1 MARFE
6 RRTSDTEPGFTTA
19 SLPDIVFM
27 LLIFFM
33 VSTVLREQ
41 NIKVRTQLPQAEAL
55 TKIDQKR
62 LVSKIHIGPLKKGEN
77 EGDTAIQIDDALIEN
92 RSAIRT
98 IMYNKLQQQP
108 KLIASLKVD
117 QESEMEVINQVQ
129 QELREAGALRI
140 NYSSNR
146 ENPPQ
151 LYLSNFRCVPSKKA
165 LLPGRAFLFDGA
177 LQLVASS
184 ICHTA
189 LPFFPATALAR
200 RSRKPPFR

>member
-41 NIKVRTQLPQAEAL
+41 NIQVRTQLPQAEAL

-62 LVSKIHIGPLKKGEN
+62 LISKIHIGPLKKGEN
-77 EGDTAIQIDDALIEN
+77 EGQTAIQIDDALIEN
-92 RSAIRT
+92 RRAIRN
-98 IMYNKLQQQP
+98 IMYNKLQAQP

-117 QESEMEVINQVQ
+117 QESEMEIVNEVQ

-146 ENPPQ
+146 ENPPE
-151 LYLSNFRCVPSKKA
+151 
-165 LLPGRAFLFDGA
+165 
-177 LQLVASS
+177 
-184 ICHTA
+184 
-189 LPFFPATALAR
+189 
-200 RSRKPPFR
+200 

>member
-1 MARFE
+1 
-6 RRTSDTEPGFTTA
+6 
-19 SLPDIVFM
+19 M

-62 LVSKIHIGPLKKGEN
+62 LISKIHIGPLKKGEQQ
-77 EGDTAIQIDDALIEN
+77 GQTAIQIDDALIEN
-92 RSAIRT
+92 RRAIRN
-98 IMYNKLQQQP
+98 IMYNKLQAQP

-117 QESEMEVINQVQ
+117 QESEMEVVNEVQ

-146 ENPPQ
+146 ENPPE
-151 LYLSNFRCVPSKKA
+151 
-165 LLPGRAFLFDGA
+165 
-177 LQLVASS
+177 
-184 ICHTA
+184 
-189 LPFFPATALAR
+189 
-200 RSRKPPFR
+200 

>member
-6 RRTSDTEPGFTTA
+6 RRSTETDPEFTTA

-33 VSTVLREQ
+33 VSTVLRDE
-41 NIKVRTQLPQAEAL
+41 NIKVRTQLPEAEAL

-62 LVSKIHIGPLKKGEN
+62 LISKIHIGPLKKGDD
-77 EGDTAIQIDDALIEN
+77 EGKTAIQIDDALIEN
-92 RSAIRT
+92 RQTIRT
-98 IMYNKLQQQP
+98 IMYEKLQEQP

-117 QESEMEVINQVQ
+117 RDSEMEVVNEVQ

-146 ENPPQ
+146 E
-151 LYLSNFRCVPSKKA
+151 SK
-165 LLPGRAFLFDGA
+165 PE
-177 LQLVASS
+177 
-184 ICHTA
+184 
-189 LPFFPATALAR
+189 
-200 RSRKPPFR
+200 

>member
-1 MARFE
+1 MARFQ
-6 RRTSDTEPGFTTA
+6 RRTSDTEPEFTTA

-41 NIKVRTQLPQAEAL
+41 NIQVRTQLPQAEAL

-62 LVSKIHIGPLKKGEN
+62 LISKIHIGPLKQGEN
-77 EGDTAIQIDDALIEN
+77 EGNTAIQIDDALIEN
-92 RSAIRT
+92 RNAIRT

-117 QESEMEVINQVQ
+117 QESEMEVVNEVQ

-146 ENPPQ
+146 QNPPQ
-151 LYLSNFRCVPSKKA
+151 
-165 LLPGRAFLFDGA
+165 
-177 LQLVASS
+177 Q
-184 ICHTA
+184 
-189 LPFFPATALAR
+189 
-200 RSRKPPFR
+200 

>member
-1 MARFE
+1 MARFQ
-6 RRTSDTEPGFTTA
+6 RRSTDTDPEFTTA

-41 NIKVRTQLPQAEAL
+41 NIKVRTRLPKAEAL

-62 LVSKIHIGPLKKGEN
+62 LISKIHIGPIKTGEAQG
-77 EGDTAIQIDDALIEN
+77 ETAIQIDDALIEN
-92 RSAIRT
+92 RKAIRN
-98 IMYNKLQQQP
+98 IMYNKLQEQP

-117 QESEMEVINQVQ
+117 QESQMGIVNEVQ

-146 ENPPQ
+146 ENPPE
-151 LYLSNFRCVPSKKA
+151 
-165 LLPGRAFLFDGA
+165 
-177 LQLVASS
+177 
-184 ICHTA
+184 
-189 LPFFPATALAR
+189 
-200 RSRKPPFR
+200 

>member
-1 MARFE
+1 MAQFQRK
-6 RRTSDTEPGFTTA
+6 TSDTEPEFTTA

-77 EGDTAIQIDDALIEN
+77 EGDTRIQIDDALIEN
-92 RSAIRT
+92 QNAIRT
-98 IMYNKLQQQP
+98 IMYNKLQEQP

-117 QESEMEVINQVQ
+117 QESEMEIVNEVQ

-146 ENPPQ
+146 ENPPE
-151 LYLSNFRCVPSKKA
+151 
-165 LLPGRAFLFDGA
+165 
-177 LQLVASS
+177 
-184 ICHTA
+184 
-189 LPFFPATALAR
+189 
-200 RSRKPPFR
+200 

>member
-1 MARFE
+1 MPQFQ
-6 RRTSDTEPGFTTA
+6 RRSSDTEPGFTTA

-41 NIKVRTQLPQAEAL
+41 DIKVRTQLPQAEAL

-62 LVSKIHIGPLKKGEN
+62 LISKIHIGPLKQGEN
-77 EGDTAIQIDDALIEN
+77 EGETAIQIDDALIEN
-92 RSAIRT
+92 RQTIRS
-98 IMYNKLQQQP
+98 IMYNKLQEQP

-117 QESEMEVINQVQ
+117 QESEMEVVNEVQ
-129 QELREAGALRI
+129 QELRKAGALRI

-151 LYLSNFRCVPSKKA
+151 
-165 LLPGRAFLFDGA
+165 
-177 LQLVASS
+177 
-184 ICHTA
+184 
-189 LPFFPATALAR
+189 
-200 RSRKPPFR
+200 